1 MASQQQDERMRSEAD
16 AALREYSHLNCDG
29 FESSKVSRWLN
40 AHGCAHTC
48 ACVCLLMCLPLVA
61 QLFALTSAILASAKP
76 GGVTR
81 SRLIKN
87 INAIFLFIV
96 HPTTPLDASNP
107 RTKPTKSSSGGALR
121 PALWHVDMRRSGQI
135 GKGQPP
141 TTLLGRKRRA
151 DIVVECREW
160 FVLDLADA
168 IGLC

>member
-1 MASQQQDERMRSEAD
+1 MASQQQDDRMRSEAD
-16 AALREYSHLNCDG
+16 AALREHSHLNCDG
-29 FESSKVSRWLN
+29 FESSKV
-40 AHGCAHTC
+40 
-48 ACVCLLMCLPLVA
+48 
-61 QLFALTSAILASAKP
+61 FALTSAILASPKP
-76 GGVTR
+76 GGMTR
-81 SRLIKN
+81 SRLIRN

-151 DIVVECREW
+151 DIVVECRDRDL
-160 FVLDLADA
+160 VDLATGKLHPA
-168 IGLC
+168 KLYNGGRVSSI